1 MERAAT
7 SSVMSSS
14 QQSAGAA
21 RALAAGEALTLRPR
35 GTSVLRVTGGRLWLT
50 ASGTTGHA
58 PQDVFL
64 RCGEQL
70 TLCAGQEVVLEGWP
84 AARFELA
91 PAPQAVTAL
100 GLLQGLTRLV
110 RAVSASRP
118 SAAPA
123 PRACS

>member
-110 RAVSASRP
+110 RAVSAEELGAR
-118 SAAPA
+118 
-123 PRACS
+123 

>member
-21 RALAAGEALTLRPR
+21 RALAAGDALTLRPR